1 MDKRQLEIGKIAK
14 LIDTYDSCA
23 CVNGGVFIAEHL
35 VDNGIGTKDRFK
47 VLYMGHFADVI
58 VPINYK
64 DKQ

>member
-1 MDKRQLEIGKIAK
+1 MSRQSEINKMQKALEKWGEGS
-14 LIDTYDSCA
+14 DWNCA
-23 CVNGGVFIAEHL
+23 EYL

>member
-1 MDKRQLEIGKIAK
+1 MSRQSEINKMQKALEKWGEGS
-14 LIDTYDSCA
+14 DWNCA
-23 CVNGGVFIAEHL
+23 EYL

-64 DKQ
+64 NKQ